1 MVDDAP
7 RSMGRLGSTYGLKGY
22 LRVQSFTEQPENLF
36 DYSPWYIRR
45 RGEEWREVQVE
56 AWKPHADGFIVKLD
70 AVNVKEEAA
79 LLTGMDIGIK
89 RSSLPALQDGE
100 FYLVDLEGC
109 TVIGLDDV
117 NLGVVSRVVDQ
128 GAAPYMVVSP
138 SDQTKGEPRERL
150 IPYVKG
156 PIVTHVD
163 LDAKTIRVEWGE
175 DY

>member
-1 MVDDAP
+1 M
-7 RSMGRLGSTYGLKGY
+7 
-22 LRVQSFTEQPENLF
+22 
-36 DYSPWYIRR
+36 
-45 RGEEWREVQVE
+45 
-56 AWKPHADGFIVKLD
+56 
-70 AVNVKEEAA
+70 
-79 LLTGMDIGIK
+79 
-89 RSSLPALQDGE
+89 PALQDGE

-138 SDQTKGEPRERL
+138 SDQTKGGPRERL

>member
-56 AWKPHADGFIVKLD
+56 AWKPHADGYIVKLD

-89 RSSLPALQDGE
+89 RSSLPALQDEE
-100 FYLVDLEGC
+100 FYLCDLEGC
-109 TVIGLDDV
+109 TVYGLEDV
-117 NLGVVSRVVDQ
+117 NLGVVSRVVDH

-138 SDQTKGEPRERL
+138 SDQTQGEPRQRL
-150 IPYVKG
+150 IPFVRG
-156 PIVTHVD
+156 PIVKHLD
-163 LDAKTIRVEWGE
+163 LEAKTIRVEWGE